1 MKLWKRNSVVAAIAL
16 FICLAVYLNWSYEQD
31 NSEEVGKI
39 LGQSELVA
47 GTVDPLLEEGVEGDT
62 LTTEETPQTIGGYFD
77 SARLNREQSRDS
89 ALTLLQDAMEGEA
102 VETMM
107 METYAQSIQTLASY
121 TVTEAQI
128 ENLITAKGYADCITF
143 IGDQSIS
150 VVVAATEIGLQ
161 DEDVA
166 KITEIV
172 TGETGYTASQI
183 KIIEAEQ

>member
-31 NSEEVGKI
+31 SSEEVGKV

-47 GTVDPLLEEGVEGDT
+47 GTTDPLLEEEGEETEEDT
-62 LTTEETPQTIGGYFD
+62 AATEETTIGGYFD
-77 SARLNREQSRDS
+77 SARLNREQARDS
-89 ALTLLQDAMEGEA
+89 ALTLLQQSIEGEA
-102 VETMM
+102 VESVM
-107 METYAQSIQTLASY
+107 METYTQSIEALASY

-128 ENLITAKGYADCITF
+128 ENLITAKGYTDCITF

-150 VVVAATEIGLQ
+150 VVVAATEEGLQ
-161 DEDVA
+161 DADVA

-172 TGETGYTASQI
+172 TDETGYTASQI
-183 KIIEAEQ
+183 KIIEAE